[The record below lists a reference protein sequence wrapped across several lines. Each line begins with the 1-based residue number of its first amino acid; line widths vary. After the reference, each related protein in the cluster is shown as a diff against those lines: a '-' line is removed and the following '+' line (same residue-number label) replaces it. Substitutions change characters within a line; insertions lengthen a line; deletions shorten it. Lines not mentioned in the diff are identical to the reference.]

1 MTQAAKL
8 YFIHATSPLHAGVG
22 TGIDAIN
29 LPTARERSTGYP
41 FLPGSSVKGVL
52 REVAERLEESKALTQ
67 KEVFGAFGPPTE
79 YAGDARGGLVFSDAS
94 LLALPVRS
102 LFGTFAWVTCP
113 YILGRLSRDTLE
125 AGGPPSNVK
134 TALETLAREG
144 GAPPKVAT
152 TAVLDPTSEGNLH
165 LEELLIPGL
174 VPSAEI
180 EKVANWIARTIWSKE
195 QPAEGGAAAAT
206 SAAATLEAARASF
219 SARLVVVKDDYFG
232 FFSRT
237 ATEIRHRVKIDS
249 DTGTAASSGPWTE
262 EHIPAETLLHG
273 LVIGR
278 PTRYFDP
285 STRNTTTGAGKG
297 VEVDAGAALK
307 TLRVV
312 LQTGSGLRFGGK
324 ASAGM
329 GRARMQ
335 VAP

>member
-1 MTQAAKL
+1 MTQVAKL

-22 TGIDAIN
+22 IGLDAIN
-29 LPTARERSTGYP
+29 LPTVRERWTGYP

-52 REVAERLEESKALTQ
+52 REVAERLEASKELTQ
-67 KEVFGAFGPPTE
+67 QQVFGAFGPPTE
-79 YAGDARGGLVFSDAS
+79 HAGDARGGLVFSDAS

-113 YILGRLSRDTLE
+113 YVLGRLLRDALE
-125 AGGPPSNVK
+125 AGGLPSSVK
-134 TALETLAREG
+134 AALETLIQG
-144 GAPPKVAT
+144 NGASPKVAM
-152 TAVLDPTSEGNLH
+152 TAVLDPASEGKLY

-174 VPSAEI
+174 
-180 EKVANWIARTIWSKE
+180 EKSTEVEQFANWIAGTIWSKE
-195 QPAEGGAAAAT
+195 QPGDKSAAAAT
-206 SAAATLEAARASF
+206 TAAAKSEAAREFFAG
-219 SARLVVVKDDYFG
+219 RLVVVRDDYFG

-285 STRNTTTGAGKG
+285 STRSTTTEVGTG
-297 VEVDAGAALK
+297 VEVNAGAALK
-307 TLRVV
+307 TLRAV
-312 LQTGSGLRFGGK
+312 LQTGSSLRFGGK

>member
-1 MTQAAKL
+1 MTQTAKL

-22 TGIDAIN
+22 TELGAIN
-29 LPTARERSTGYP
+29 LPTARERWTHYP

-52 REVAERLEESKALTQ
+52 REVAERLEENKKLTP
-67 KEVFGAFGPPTE
+67 KEVFGAFGPSTE

-113 YILGRLSRDTLE
+113 YVLGRLLRDTLE
-125 AGGPPSNVK
+125 AGGLSSNVK
-134 TALETLAREG
+134 AALETLAHG
-144 GAPPKVAT
+144 SGSPPKVAT
-152 TAVLDPTSEGNLH
+152 TAKLDPASEGNLY

-174 VPSAEI
+174 ERSTEV
-180 EKVANWIARTIWSKE
+180 EKVASWIAGTIWPKE
-195 QPAEGGAAAAT
+195 QAGEK
-206 SAAATLEAARASF
+206 SAAAPTAATDKSDAAKTF
-219 SARLVVVKDDYFG
+219 LAGRLVVVEDDYFG

-262 EHIPAETLLHG
+262 EHVPAETLLHG

-278 PTRYFDP
+278 PTRYLDR
-285 STRNTTTGAGKG
+285 STGDTTTGAGKG

-307 TLRVV
+307 TLRAV
-312 LQTGSGLRFGGK
+312 LQTGSSLRFGGK

>member
-22 TGIDAIN
+22 AGLGAIN
-29 LPTARERSTGYP
+29 LPTARERWTHYP

-67 KEVFGAFGPPTE
+67 KEVFGAFGPSTE

-113 YILGRLSRDTLE
+113 YVLGRLLRDALE
-125 AGGPPSNVK
+125 AGGLPSNVK
-134 TALETLAREG
+134 TALETLTQG
-144 GAPPKVAT
+144 GGSPPKVAT
-152 TAVLDPTSEGNLH
+152 TSVLDPISEGNLY

-174 VPSAEI
+174 ASSTEIAE
-180 EKVANWIARTIWSKE
+180 VANWIAGTIWSKE
-195 QPAEGGAAAAT
+195 QPVEKVAATATAAAAK
-206 SAAATLEAARASF
+206 SGAARAFLSG
-219 SARLVVVKDDYFG
+219 RLVVLKDDYFG

-262 EHIPAETLLHG
+262 EHLPAETLLHG

-278 PTRYFDP
+278 RTRYFDP
-285 STRNTTTGAGKG
+285 SNRNTTTGAGKG
-297 VEVDAGAALK
+297 DEVDAGAALQ
-307 TLRVV
+307 TLRAV
-312 LQTGSGLRFGGK
+312 LQTGSNLRFGGK
-324 ASAGM
+324 ATAGM

>member
-1 MTQAAKL
+1 MKQAAKL

-22 TGIDAIN
+22 TGLDAIN
-29 LPTARERSTGYP
+29 LPTARERWTGYP

-52 REVAERLEESKALTQ
+52 REVAERLEESKELTQ
-67 KEVFGAFGPPTE
+67 KEVFGAFGPSTE

-113 YILGRLSRDTLE
+113 YVLGRFLRDTLE
-125 AGGPPSNVK
+125 TGGLPSNVK
-134 TALETLAREG
+134 TALETLKQG
-144 GAPPKVAT
+144 SGSPPKVAT
-152 TAVLDPTSEGNLH
+152 TAVLDPTSEGNLY

-174 VPSAEI
+174 VPSTEIAE
-180 EKVANWIARTIWSKE
+180 VANWIAGTIWSKE
-195 QPAEGGAAAAT
+195 QPGEKGAAAAT
-206 SAAATLEAARASF
+206 AAAAKSEAARAFLSG
-219 SARLVVVKDDYFG
+219 RLVVVKDDHFG

-237 ATEIRHRVKIDS
+237 ATEIRHRVKIDT

-262 EHIPAETLLHG
+262 EHVPAETLLHG

-285 STRNTTTGAGKG
+285 STRNTTGAGKG

-307 TLRVV
+307 TLRAV
-312 LQTGSGLRFGGK
+312 LQTGGSLRFGGK